1 MNAVGEVRR
10 CKGRTRSSAASV
22 GRRRIGRRGLGGFAV
37 GVGVSCFGARLL
49 VWLCTRYS
57 ARTSRRFGVLGR
69 RSVFGLAARRRAWC
83 TAAWR
88 VGRRGRVSGQG
99 RCAGAVGRCSRVA
112 SGRGSAGRVAGSRAG
127 SSAGRWLK
135 LLTARR

>member
-37 GVGVSCFGARLL
+37 GVGCPASVLGFWSGSACGTRLGRRGASVSLGVGRSLGLQRAVGHGARLPG
-49 VWLCTRYS
+49 
-57 ARTSRRFGVLGR
+57 A
-69 RSVFGLAARRRAWC
+69 SVGAGGSLD
-83 TAAWR
+83 
-88 VGRRGRVSGQG
+88 RG
-99 RCAGAVGRCSRVA
+99 AGAVGRCSRVA